1 MKPCMKLIRVSFITS
16 KKELSQLTFVETL
29 HHFQQSNKIIPL
41 VQDTLAFR
49 NPPKKFFN
57 AKLFAL
63 TIVPIVFVVS
73 AYIYFIF
80 FPLFLSAKLGT
91 ELVSVNNQIFRSL

>member
-63 TIVPIVFVVS
+63 VLIVFVVR
-73 AYIYFIF
+73 IFILF
-80 FPLFLSAKLGT
+80 FFSPFFCLQSHKCT
-91 ELVSVNNQIFRSL
+91 

>member
-1 MKPCMKLIRVSFITS
+1 MKHCMKLIHMNFITS

-63 TIVPIVFVVS
+63 VLIVFLVS
-73 AYIYFIF
+73 AYLLIVS
-80 FPLFLSAKLGT
+80 LCVSATVHT
-91 ELVSVNNQIFRSL
+91 ELVSVNFT

>member
-29 HHFQQSNKIIPL
+29 PHFQQSNKIIPL

-49 NPPKKFFN
+49 NPPKTFFN

-63 TIVPIVFVVS
+63 VLIVFVVR
-73 AYIYFIF
+73 IFILFYFSPF
-80 FPLFLSAKLGT
+80 FCLQSHKCT
-91 ELVSVNNQIFRSL
+91 

>member
-63 TIVPIVFVVS
+63 VLIVFVVS

-80 FPLFLSAKLGT
+80 SPLIFLSANLCT

>member
-57 AKLFAL
+57 AKLFVL
-63 TIVPIVFVVS
+63 VLIVFVVS

-80 FPLFLSAKLGT
+80 SPLFLSAKFCT